1 MRSKIGLL
9 WHQMLIQIVLIKYF
23 LNKLIS
29 NKFTPLYLIIACST
43 CNDALA
49 VTLTSLPSNHRSLS
63 TSNLL
68 VNQQE
73 KKIAQESGQLV
84 DENYQNQIGELLAPI
99 GSDSEEPVLL
109 DNKPNTPAQL
119 TVFDSQTIQV
129 DKIEVIGST
138 IFSPEQFK
146 QIIQPYQGRSLT
158 IEQLREVAD
167 AITTVYLKQGYINTR
182 AILAEQTIDINKG
195 IVTIRVLEGGIE
207 KIEVEGT
214 RRLNANYIRS
224 RVQLGTG
231 TPFNTTDLE
240 NQLRLLRLDPK
251 LESIEASLRKGTKVG
266 QSILIVRV
274 VEANPFEGSVWVDNY
289 SPPSIG
295 SERMSFNLRHLN
307 LTGNGDEIS
316 FTYRRSTTGGSNIF
330 DIGYRFPLN
339 PRNGTLELRTVIDRN
354 RVTQAPFNVFDIE
367 GESELYEIRF
377 RQPLYRTPREE
388 FALSLGFSYRDGQT
402 FLGDEPL
409 GFGFGPDQDGSTT
422 LSVIKFEQEYLRRDL
437 EGTWFLR
444 SLLSLGTGWFDAT
457 INPDPIPDGRFFRW
471 VGQVQRLQILSEDN
485 FLIMGTEVQLTP
497 NSLLPPQQFLLGG
510 GQSLRG
516 YRQNI
521 RAGDNGVR
529 FSVEDRI
536 TLHRDVDD
544 DPALQLIPFFDMGYV
559 WNNPDNPNTLPSQ
572 RFLAGIGLGLIVQPV
587 TGLNLRLDYGIPL
600 VDLDDRSNNAQDE
613 GFYFNVRYQY

>member
-1 MRSKIGLL
+1 MDSK
-9 WHQMLIQIVLIKYF
+9 
-23 LNKLIS
+23 
-29 NKFTPLYLIIACST
+29 
-43 CNDALA
+43 
-49 VTLTSLPSNHRSLS
+49 
-63 TSNLL
+63 
-68 VNQQE
+68 
-73 KKIAQESGQLV
+73 
-84 DENYQNQIGELLAPI
+84 
-99 GSDSEEPVLL
+99 
-109 DNKPNTPAQL
+109 
-119 TVFDSQTIQV
+119 TIQV

-146 QIIQPYQGRSLT
+146 LIIQPYQGRSLT

-167 AITTVYLKQGYINTR
+167 AITTLYLKQGYINTR
-182 AILAEQTIDINKG
+182 AILLAEQTIDITKG
-195 IVTIRVLEGGIE
+195 IVTIRVIEGGIE

-214 RRLNANYIRS
+214 RRLNPNYIRS

-240 NQLRLLRLDPK
+240 KQLRLLRLDPK

-274 VEANPFEGSVWVDNY
+274 VEANPFKGSVGVDNY

-295 SERMSFNLRHLN
+295 SERISFNLRHLN

-330 DIGYRFPLN
+330 DFGYRFPLN

-510 GQSLRG
+510 GQSVRG

-529 FSVEDRI
+529 FSIEDRI

-600 VDLDDRSNNAQDE
+600 LELDDRSNNAQDE

>member
-9 WHQMLIQIVLIKYF
+9 WHQMLIKIVLIKY
-23 LNKLIS
+23 LLKIIIS
-29 NKFTPLYLIIACST
+29 NKITPLYLIIAYTS

-63 TSNLL
+63 TTNLL
-68 VNQQE
+68 VNQQK
-73 KKIAQESGQLV
+73 KKIDQDSGQLV
-84 DENYQNQIGELLAPI
+84 DGNYQNLIGERLPPI
-99 GSDSEEPVLL
+99 LSDSEQPFILE
-109 DNKPNTPAQL
+109 NKPNTPATL
-119 TVFDSQTIQV
+119 TDFYSQTIQV

-167 AITTVYLKQGYINTR
+167 AITTLYLKQGYINTR

-231 TPFNTTDLE
+231 TPFNTTELE

-274 VEANPFEGSVWVDNY
+274 VEANPFEGSVGVDNY

-367 GESELYEIRF
+367 GESELYELRF

-409 GFGFGPDQDGSTT
+409 GFGFGPDQNGSTT

-529 FSVEDRI
+529 LSIEDRI